1 MLKWQRNEVVVE
13 RLLVITLSNIG
24 DAIMTTPVLEALHE
38 LFPQARVD
46 IVADARSAE
55 LFEACPY
62 RGQIYFKHKREG
74 WRGLL
79 RLIRELRRTYYD
91 LIVDLRTDGLS
102 YLLRGAKRRSKW
114 QAAVAGPHAVERSF
128 AIIRT
133 LWPEA
138 AIPDTL
144 VWLSGADRAYASQTL
159 RQCSGERIVA
169 VAPGAN
175 WAGKI
180 WPLEHY
186 RAVLEILREDFD
198 AVVMLGNERDEV
210 AATGLAASSPKPA
223 LNLAGKTSLRQAAAV
238 LEHATVFLG
247 NDSGLGHLAAAV
259 GTPTLTLFGPGE
271 PERYHP
277 WGPHA
282 RWLVAPDKDL
292 RNLAPAVVAGTIREM
307 LATAVRDPPPP
318 KASTSH

>member
-1 MLKWQRNEVVVE
+1 MLKWQRNEVAVE

-38 LFPQARVD
+38 LLPQARVD
-46 IVADARSAE
+46 IVADVRSAE

-62 RGQIYFKHKREG
+62 RGHIYYKHKRDG

-79 RLIRELRRTYYD
+79 RLIRELRRTHYG

-102 YLLRGAKRRSKW
+102 YLLRGAKRYTKW

-128 AIIRT
+128 AVIRP
-133 LWPEA
+133 LWPNEP
-138 AIPDTL
+138 IPDTL
-144 VWLSGADRAYASQTL
+144 VWLSDTDRAYASNAL
-159 RQCSGERIVA
+159 LQCPGERIVA

-175 WAGKI
+175 WPGKI

-186 RAVLEILREDFD
+186 RAVLEILRDDFD

-210 AATGLAASSPKPA
+210 AASGLAASSPRPS

-238 LEHATVFLG
+238 LERATVFLG

-282 RWLVAPDKDL
+282 HWLVAPDDDL
-292 RNLAPAVVAGTIREM
+292 RNLAPAVVAARIREM
-307 LATAVRDPPPP
+307 LATAVMDPPPH
-318 KASTSH
+318 KATTTH